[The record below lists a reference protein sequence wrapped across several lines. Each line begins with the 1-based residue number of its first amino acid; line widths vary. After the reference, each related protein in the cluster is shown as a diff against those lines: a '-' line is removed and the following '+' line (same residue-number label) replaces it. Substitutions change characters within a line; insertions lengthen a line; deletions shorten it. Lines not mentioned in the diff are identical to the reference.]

1 MTKTDSTADK
11 LAAMRR
17 ENSERMERLA
27 RLGATVPIESILV
40 FRQDV
45 LLELLDELDVIDVNE
60 FFLRF
65 ELDFAKSLDEAL
77 EAARTAGNGL
87 VLPS

>member
-1 MTKTDSTADK
+1 MTKADSTADK

-87 VLPS
+87 VLP